1 MDRHT
6 DIQQL
11 SSEDRYRQFLKTI
24 AGTGKLWTLIDSDG
38 SFTLFEVNNTIVFS
52 LWPDEAS
59 IESNLTPDWQDHIPF
74 KLDMETLEETV
85 IPLIRQ
91 NSYSINVFPV
101 DAKTGYIVA
110 LNDFVQDLNAA
121 LG

>member
-1 MDRHT
+1 MDTHT

-11 SSEDRYRQFLKTI
+11 SPQDRYLCFIKKITD
-24 AGTGKLWTLIDSDG
+24 TGNLWTLIDDDG
-38 SFTLFEVNNTIVFS
+38 NFTLFEVNNTIVFS

-59 IESNLTPDWQDHIPF
+59 IGSNLTPDWQDHIPF

-91 NSYSINVFPV
+91 NCYSINVFPV